1 MGRLSNIPMP
11 TLTGCHLID
20 NGRLNG
26 FYMQIL
32 TIRKVVLVFFFM
44 GLIPVELFND
54 ALNSFV
60 WTDKQ

>member
-20 NGRLNG
+20 NDRLNG

-32 TIRKVVLVFFFM
+32 TIRKVVLVFFFV
-44 GLIPVELFND
+44 GFD
-54 ALNSFV
+54 YS
-60 WTDKQ
+60 